1 MQAQG
6 GFLGEIGGGLLT
18 DDPGRVQAREEFPD
32 RGPGLACSV
41 EKAAPIAYHC
51 APSTRASGTG
61 SKSMTKRQPRYN
73 PEEHT
78 RHGDDIYER
87 SVRPQ
92 VEAGNRGK
100 IVAIDIDSG
109 AFEVADDVLT
119 ASDHLQAR
127 SPNAQT
133 WFVRI
138 GHRAV
143 HRFGPRTVPETA

>member
-1 MQAQG
+1 
-6 GFLGEIGGGLLT
+6 
-18 DDPGRVQAREEFPD
+18 
-32 RGPGLACSV
+32 
-41 EKAAPIAYHC
+41 
-51 APSTRASGTG
+51 
-61 SKSMTKRQPRYN
+61 MTKRHPRYN
-73 PEEHT
+73 PEAHA
-78 RHGDDIYER
+78 RRGDDIYER

-119 ASDHLQAR
+119 ASDRLLAR
-127 SPNAQT
+127 CPSSQT